1 MDDKKKNNSD
11 YGLSLQKAI
20 CNCYEI
26 EVNEWAAAQ
35 FKANYNDEYEEEFN
49 TIIPIIFKTI
59 NWKPVHLLTYT
70 RELIRGKQ
78 TTSPHNFL
86 LDNGQT
92 LSLRTTKTSDKV
104 APRTVGQ
111 AGFPVLND
119 FFGDL
124 FGREIKNQSDVRK
137 LIYEH
142 IHEMLPIFID
152 HMFISDFTVFLSRKN
167 IDEINVI
174 KASEVANYS
183 FSREEFT
190 FTKDLEDWT
199 ESTTLKY
206 HGVSIAEI
214 QTHKERSFKFR
225 FIVSAIP
232 TWFMIVKEN
241 NETFGMSAEAAICQ
255 YFSLVQPESFKT
267 RALKKYIDKLLP
279 VIDKAFKEIPA
290 AIEHSGSRTGDRGE
304 QSKCSY
310 DFVLTENRTLSLKTN
325 KGKMVCPPE
334 VGQPGSSTCLLYF
347 GDFFEPGTNMVNADN
362 FKKMVYENI
371 DKIMPIYVEHLFD
384 SDWLLW
390 IYETKK
396 EGYQYQAISKEEV
409 KKFDWDKSKFTFTKP
424 EIAEWNE
431 SNTVKYDGLSIG
443 EFQVHQNRNCFKF
456 RFNMKNLLDLIL
468 K

>member
-1 MDDKKKNNSD
+1 M
-11 YGLSLQKAI
+11 
-20 CNCYEI
+20 
-26 EVNEWAAAQ
+26 
-35 FKANYNDEYEEEFN
+35 
-49 TIIPIIFKTI
+49 
-59 NWKPVHLLTYT
+59 
-70 RELIRGKQ
+70 
-78 TTSPHNFL
+78 
-86 LDNGQT
+86 
-92 LSLRTTKTSDKV
+92 
-104 APRTVGQ
+104 
-111 AGFPVLND
+111 
-119 FFGDL
+119 

-347 GDFFEPGTNMVNADN
+347 GDFLN
-362 FKKMVYENI
+362 
-371 DKIMPIYVEHLFD
+371 L
-384 SDWLLW
+384 
-390 IYETKK
+390 
-396 EGYQYQAISKEEV
+396 
-409 KKFDWDKSKFTFTKP
+409 
-424 EIAEWNE
+424 
-431 SNTVKYDGLSIG
+431 GLIW
-443 EFQVHQNRNCFKF
+443 
-456 RFNMKNLLDLIL
+456 
-468 K
+468 

>member
-1 MDDKKKNNSD
+1 M
-11 YGLSLQKAI
+11 
-20 CNCYEI
+20 
-26 EVNEWAAAQ
+26 
-35 FKANYNDEYEEEFN
+35 
-49 TIIPIIFKTI
+49 
-59 NWKPVHLLTYT
+59 
-70 RELIRGKQ
+70 
-78 TTSPHNFL
+78 

-267 RALKKYIDKLLP
+267 RALKNIL
-279 VIDKAFKEIPA
+279 
-290 AIEHSGSRTGDRGE
+290 T
-304 QSKCSY
+304 SY
-310 DFVLTENRTLSLKTN
+310 
-325 KGKMVCPPE
+325 C
-334 VGQPGSSTCLLYF
+334 Q
-347 GDFFEPGTNMVNADN
+347 
-362 FKKMVYENI
+362 
-371 DKIMPIYVEHLFD
+371 
-384 SDWLLW
+384 
-390 IYETKK
+390 
-396 EGYQYQAISKEEV
+396 
-409 KKFDWDKSKFTFTKP
+409 
-424 EIAEWNE
+424 
-431 SNTVKYDGLSIG
+431 
-443 EFQVHQNRNCFKF
+443 
-456 RFNMKNLLDLIL
+456 
-468 K
+468 

>member
-1 MDDKKKNNSD
+1 M
-11 YGLSLQKAI
+11 
-20 CNCYEI
+20 
-26 EVNEWAAAQ
+26 
-35 FKANYNDEYEEEFN
+35 
-49 TIIPIIFKTI
+49 
-59 NWKPVHLLTYT
+59 
-70 RELIRGKQ
+70 
-78 TTSPHNFL
+78 
-86 LDNGQT
+86 
-92 LSLRTTKTSDKV
+92 
-104 APRTVGQ
+104 
-111 AGFPVLND
+111 
-119 FFGDL
+119 

-267 RALKKYIDKLLP
+267 RALKNIL
-279 VIDKAFKEIPA
+279 
-290 AIEHSGSRTGDRGE
+290 T
-304 QSKCSY
+304 SY
-310 DFVLTENRTLSLKTN
+310 
-325 KGKMVCPPE
+325 C
-334 VGQPGSSTCLLYF
+334 Q
-347 GDFFEPGTNMVNADN
+347 
-362 FKKMVYENI
+362 
-371 DKIMPIYVEHLFD
+371 
-384 SDWLLW
+384 
-390 IYETKK
+390 
-396 EGYQYQAISKEEV
+396 
-409 KKFDWDKSKFTFTKP
+409 
-424 EIAEWNE
+424 
-431 SNTVKYDGLSIG
+431 
-443 EFQVHQNRNCFKF
+443 
-456 RFNMKNLLDLIL
+456 
-468 K
+468 